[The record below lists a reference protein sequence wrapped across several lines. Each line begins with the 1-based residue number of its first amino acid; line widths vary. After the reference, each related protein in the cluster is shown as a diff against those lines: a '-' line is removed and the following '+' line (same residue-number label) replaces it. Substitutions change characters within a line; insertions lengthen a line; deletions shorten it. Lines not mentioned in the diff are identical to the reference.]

1 MNLGDKT
8 RSVTIRLTPQ
18 QYEYLERSARAL
30 EVTPSRFLRMVV
42 NATMLGA
49 GMAETS
55 FEQAKSDIE
64 HAEADLHNLMEH

>member
-8 RSVTIRLTPQ
+8 RSVTIRMTPQ

-42 NATMLGA
+42 NATMMGA
-49 GMAETS
+49 GMAEQS
-55 FEQAKSDIE
+55 FKQAELDIE
-64 HAEADLHNLMEH
+64 HAKADLNDLLEH

>member
-42 NATMLGA
+42 NATMMGA
-49 GMAETS
+49 GMVEQSFKQAEL
-55 FEQAKSDIE
+55 DIE
-64 HAEADLHNLMEH
+64 HAKADLNDLLEH